1 MEECQPDASRVR
13 IAKRGDALCCGLE
26 LCDAAPG
33 MLQHDLPV
41 RVQAQ
46 ASIHPIEQL
55 RPCLLFEPGQ
65 RARQRRLRDSEFGRC
80 VGDVLGLGQHDEPL
94 QFFEVHPL
102 TIAKQLGWH
111 CLATDVVG
119 DGVTES
125 AAASSVLERLPVSR
139 WHWRLVVL
147 VGLGTFF
154 DLYEVFLGGV
164 LAPVLAKE
172 FGLGSTGKAMVIAA
186 GFAGMFVGANV
197 LSIAADRLGR
207 RRVFIL
213 NLLLYS
219 LFSLAA
225 AFSPNVETFLVLRF
239 LAGMGLG
246 AELVLVDTYL
256 AEFMPGR
263 VRGRMTAW
271 AYTIGFLGVPLAA
284 LLGGRLVARQE
295 LLGIEGWRWLLVFGA
310 LGAVLVLVLRTQ
322 LPESPRWLESRGRDA
337 EARAVVN
344 SIVSKVAPGTELP
357 REAIQTGESGDD
369 ARSVGQVL
377 RIAFRDYRSRSVM
390 LVIFQILQTVAYYGF
405 ATLAPLVLVSKGF
418 TVTESLGYAALTF
431 AGYPLG
437 SLLSVPLVERFER
450 KYLIIA
456 SALGIAVF
464 GILFAAAEQVAVI
477 VAAGF
482 LLTAVSNVFSNAFHI
497 YQAEIFPT
505 AIRSTA
511 GGIAYSL
518 SRATSTVLPFVA
530 VPALAALGPVAVFSG
545 SAVLIVLLCVD
556 VALLGPRST
565 GLRLE
570 QVQRLS

>member
-1 MEECQPDASRVR
+1 
-13 IAKRGDALCCGLE
+13 
-26 LCDAAPG
+26 
-33 MLQHDLPV
+33 
-41 RVQAQ
+41 
-46 ASIHPIEQL
+46 
-55 RPCLLFEPGQ
+55 
-65 RARQRRLRDSEFGRC
+65 
-80 VGDVLGLGQHDEPL
+80 
-94 QFFEVHPL
+94 
-102 TIAKQLGWH
+102 
-111 CLATDVVG
+111 
-119 DGVTES
+119 
-125 AAASSVLERLPVSR
+125 VSR
-139 WHWRLVVL
+139 WHVRLVVL

-172 FGLGSTGKAMVIAA
+172 FGLGSTGKALVIAA

-197 LSIAADRLGR
+197 LSVAADRLGR

-219 LFSLAA
+219 FFSLAA
-225 AFSPNVETFLVLRF
+225 AFSPNIETFLVLRF
-239 LAGMGLG
+239 IAGMGLG
-246 AELVLVDTYL
+246 AELVLVDAYL
-256 AEFMPGR
+256 AEFAPSR

-295 LLGIEGWRWLLVFGA
+295 LLGIDGWRWLLVFGG

-337 EARAVVN
+337 EAREVVA
-344 SIVSKVAPGTELP
+344 SIVRKVAPQTALP
-357 REAIQTGESGDD
+357 PVAEGAPPRPDD
-369 ARSVGQVL
+369 ARSVAEVL
-377 RIAFRDYRSRSVM
+377 RIAFRDYRSRTIM

-405 ATLAPLVLVSKGF
+405 ASLAPLVLVNKGF
-418 TVTESLGYAALTF
+418 TVTESLGYAALSF

-464 GILFAAAEQVAVI
+464 GIVFAAAGNVVVI

-505 AIRSTA
+505 AIRTTA
-511 GGIAYSL
+511 GGVAYSL
-518 SRATSTVLPFVA
+518 SRATSAVLPFVA

-545 SAVLIVLLCVD
+545 SAVLIVLLCVN
-556 VALLGPRST
+556 VGLLGPRST
-565 GLRLE
+565 GLELE
-570 QVQRLS
+570 HVQRIS